1 MKLSENFTLE
11 ELTVTSVDADNTP
24 NPEHIANL
32 QRLVDNVLQP
42 LRKMYGKPIK
52 INSGYR
58 SKEVNN
64 AIKGSSTTSSHC
76 NGEAAD
82 LDCEDNALLFSIIR
96 ETLTFDQVIN
106 EQNFSW
112 IHVSYRQGNNRNQA
126 LEMKNGKYY
135 PI

>member
-1 MKLSENFTLE
+1 MNLSENFTLE

-24 NPEHIANL
+24 TQEHIANL

-58 SKEVNN
+58 SEAVN
-64 AIKGSSTTSSHC
+64 KKVGGSQTSSHC
-76 NGEAAD
+76 KGEAAD
-82 LDCEDNALLFSIIR
+82 LDCEDNAMLFSIIC
-96 ETLTFDQVIN
+96 EMLPFDQVIN
-106 EQNFSW
+106 ESNYSW
-112 IHVSYRQGNNRNQA
+112 IHVSFRNGNNRKQA
-126 LEMKNGKYY
+126 LKMINGKYY